1 MTHAH
6 FYTLNFARV
15 FAVVVDKSDGN
26 SIIDG
31 FEKNGLEA
39 EQIGKVT
46 DSRKII
52 VLYKR
57 EKIELVKC

>member
-1 MTHAH
+1 MSCRIKDCVRA
-6 FYTLNFARV
+6 
-15 FAVVVDKSDGN
+15 FAVVVDKSDRD

-31 FEKNGLEA
+31 FEKSGVEA

-46 DSRKII
+46 DSGKII

-57 EKIELVKC
+57 EKIGLMKC